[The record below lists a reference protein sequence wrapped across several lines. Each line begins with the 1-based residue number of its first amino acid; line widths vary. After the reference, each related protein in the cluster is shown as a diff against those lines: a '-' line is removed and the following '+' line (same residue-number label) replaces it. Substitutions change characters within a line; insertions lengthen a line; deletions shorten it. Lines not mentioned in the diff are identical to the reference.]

1 MMIEE
6 WTRDGICQAIYRYAK
21 ANNKYMNN
29 YDKSIESSYL
39 MYLDAN
45 NLYGWV
51 MSQKLPIIGFKW
63 TEDLSEFI
71 ESFIKNYNEN
81 NDRGY
86 FIEVDA
92 EYSKNLFNSHKVL
105 PFLAGK
111 KIKKSKSIFV
121 I

>member
-39 MYLDAN
+39 MYLDAS

-51 MSQKLPIIGFKW
+51 ISQKRPITGFKW
-63 TEDLSEFI
+63 AEDLSEFN

-86 FIEVDA
+86 FLEVDA
-92 EYSKNLFNSHKVL
+92 EYPKNLFNSHKVL

-111 KIKKSKSIFV
+111 KN
-121 I
+121 

>member
-1 MMIEE
+1 
-6 WTRDGICQAIYRYAK
+6 
-21 ANNKYMNN
+21 
-29 YDKSIESSYL
+29 

-111 KIKKSKSIFV
+111 KIKKSKNIFV